1 MIIYR
6 HEKSLLAACTPAS
19 QCRHYHNSGD
29 SVPWTS
35 QAVRIE
41 AWLPVKADRVGDR
54 QPGLVALPG
63 FHKEGGFS
71 QDDFSAFSILLQQFG
86 KAAIS
91 YPFLRL
97 TII

>member
-35 QAVRIE
+35 
-41 AWLPVKADRVGDR
+41 LPVKADRVGDR

-63 FHKEGGFS
+63 FHVREEGFS
-71 QDDFSAFSILLQQFG
+71 QDDFSALSVLLQRFG